1 MNTQYIRRNNNA
13 LLLMLNNSIKDIPT
27 TAGNLLTPVPS
38 SDRRETKKKR
48 FWSGE
53 ITLIYHWNR
62 KNQGTLLLYMYIYVP
77 TK

>member
-13 LLLMLNNSIKDIPT
+13 LLLMSNNSIKDIPTT

-38 SDRRETKKKR
+38 SDRRETKKK
-48 FWSGE
+48 FWSVE